1 VIKRNNLMIKILK
14 SVLEFTAVF
23 SVCTLFLCACTTEGN
38 GLDSTTVKSVGVG
51 GATGAIIGGVSGTSI
66 PVSAGIGAAIGGVV
80 GYWLSY
86 NQSALEKLSAKGV
99 SIMRFGDQ
107 IRITI
112 PSQRLFVNYSVKI
125 SCEGREILNQ
135 IAEILAPMNKVT
147 ITIAAYSPA
156 VLQSDKDLFL
166 TEKQAQAISNYFWDQ
181 HLDTRLIYAVGY
193 GGSHPMQ
200 YEFNPALKDLFGDRE
215 NYRVDITLKD
225 YVTT

>member
-1 VIKRNNLMIKILK
+1 MTKILK
-14 SVLEFTAVF
+14 SLLTLMAVF
-23 SVCTLFLCACTTEGN
+23 SICALFLSACTTEGS
-38 GLDSTTVKSVGVG
+38 GVDSTSVKSVGA
-51 GATGAIIGGVSGTSI
+51 GAAAGAMIGGLSGTSI
-66 PVSAGIGAAIGGVV
+66 PVSAGIGAAVGGVV
-80 GYWLSY
+80 GYWLSCH
-86 NQSALEKLSAKGV
+86 QSVLEKLSAKGV

-112 PSQRLFVNYSVKI
+112 PSQRLFVDYSVKI
-125 SCEGREILNQ
+125 SAEGQEILNQ
-135 IAEILAPMNKVT
+135 IAEILAPMNKVA

-181 HLDTRLIYAVGY
+181 HVDTRLIYAVGY
-193 GGSHPMQ
+193 GGGHPMQ
-200 YEFNPALKDLFGDRE
+200 YDPNPAFNDLFGDRA